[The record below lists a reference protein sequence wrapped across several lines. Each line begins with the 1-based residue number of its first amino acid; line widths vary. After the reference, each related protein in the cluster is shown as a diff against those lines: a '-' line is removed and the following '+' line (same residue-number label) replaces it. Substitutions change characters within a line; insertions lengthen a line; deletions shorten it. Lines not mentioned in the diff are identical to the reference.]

1 MQIILLE
8 KVNKLGGIGSVVTV
22 KDGYARNFLIPQKKA
37 LRATKTNMQYYET
50 QKSEIEKDNSE
61 RNQNAEMLLSKFEDL
76 TVKIVRQ
83 AGEDG
88 RLYGSVSNS
97 DIVKALN
104 VKIDTKFSASNIV
117 LISKFKEIGQ
127 YTVEVQLHPEV
138 IAKFELL
145 ITRNGTE

>member
-37 LRATKTNMQYYET
+37 LRATKINMQYYET

-61 RNQNAEMLLSKFEDL
+61 RKQNAEMLLSKFEDL

-117 LISKFKEIGQ
+117 LVSKFKEIGQ

-145 ITRNGTE
+145 ITRNEIE